1 MPEREVTIS
10 NRLGLHARAAAKLV
24 NLASQFNCE
33 IQLRRDERIANAK
46 SIMGVMMLAAAKG
59 TALLLYAE
67 GSDAE
72 QALDQIEALIRHRFD
87 EPE

>member
-24 NLASQFNCE
+24 NLASEFDCE
-33 IQLRRDERIANAK
+33 IQLRCGERTANAK
-46 SIMGVMMLAAAKG
+46 NIMSVMMLAGTKGAMLLLHAKG
-59 TALLLYAE
+59 AGA
-67 GSDAE
+67 D
-72 QALDQIEALIRHRFD
+72 QALDQIEALIQRRFD